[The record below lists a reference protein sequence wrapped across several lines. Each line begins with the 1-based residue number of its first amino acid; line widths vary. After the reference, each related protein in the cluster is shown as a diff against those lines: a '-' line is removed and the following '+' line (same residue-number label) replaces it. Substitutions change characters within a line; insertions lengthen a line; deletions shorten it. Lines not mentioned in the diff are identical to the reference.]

1 MCRRGYIE
9 DKRLPPCDDTDKCK
23 FTKDQ
28 EIFELLPE
36 NRFAWS
42 VYLEIKEISGYDQNG
57 WPTIGKI
64 DFYVGFFY
72 TGLAKRE
79 LEELVDK
86 IIFMNGYVRY
96 LLSTT
101 KKDS

>member
-9 DKRLPPCDDTDKCK
+9 DKRSPPCYETDKCK

-42 VYLEIKEISGYDQNG
+42 VYLEIKEISGYDMNG
-57 WPTIGKI
+57 LPTIGKI
-64 DFYVGFFY
+64 DFYVGFFDM
-72 TGLAKRE
+72 GLTKQE
-79 LEELVDK
+79 LEELVEK
-86 IIFMNGYVRY
+86 IIFMNSYLRY
-96 LLSTT
+96 LLTP